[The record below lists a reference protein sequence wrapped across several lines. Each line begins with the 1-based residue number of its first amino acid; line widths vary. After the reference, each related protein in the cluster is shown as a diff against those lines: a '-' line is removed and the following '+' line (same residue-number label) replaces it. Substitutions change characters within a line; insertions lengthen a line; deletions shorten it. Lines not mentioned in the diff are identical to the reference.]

1 LLKRYR
7 IDRTV
12 EPRAHGRGKS
22 AKLSP
27 EQEGVIAT
35 LVEQDNDAILVELC
49 DRLEQRVGVR
59 ISRATMGRIVQKL
72 KLTRK
77 KKLCSFCERETE
89 RVQRLRVEYW
99 HEIGG
104 VNLADLVFADETG
117 DNFAMTRRYARSLK
131 GSRAYSDAPY
141 QRGKNLTLIGAMAL
155 RGLVGE
161 MTLPGATNGLAF
173 KTYVTQVLV
182 PNLWQSRMCGHG

>member
-77 KKLCSFCERETE
+77 K
-89 RVQRLRVEYW
+89 
-99 HEIGG
+99 
-104 VNLADLVFADETG
+104 
-117 DNFAMTRRYARSLK
+117 
-131 GSRAYSDAPY
+131 
-141 QRGKNLTLIGAMAL
+141 TLL
-155 RGLVGE
+155 FL
-161 MTLPGATNGLAF
+161 
-173 KTYVTQVLV
+173 
-182 PNLWQSRMCGHG
+182 